1 MFRDVRVGKGFLKKT
16 LSYAINNA
24 KFGDRIIIEDIDS
37 SKETKKNF
45 TIPKDIMLEIK
56 GNGDIKTKLKGYHF
70 EVYGSLT
77 ISNIDFED
85 IKEENIFNIN
95 NGYLSLYSVEFKD
108 IPEVKSKVFPIYID
122 NGTKLSVISSY
133 IPAIYSRKSEVNI
146 SYSHV
151 NGGSFTEDSEWIIEN
166 SYLNNRY
173 IRDQF
178 TIRNSKIKIEN
189 TEFKGYPDI
198 LSGNYPFISLKESN
212 LFMKNSE
219 ITFDSNLELKGN
231 YYLLGMDNTTMNI
244 QDSKVDAIGVMN
256 SKLNATEFKTSL
268 LHVFNK
274 SNLKVSSLVIN
285 EIVYEKY
292 HPILFNNNSY
302 GNIHLLEAK
311 VSSIKVKLEDSKLE
325 MNIEKYD
332 NNITI
337 YKDSKSE
344 VETNDE
350 IEIIN
355 TDEDKS
361 KTKENVTSNTKEKS
375 PMDELKSLIGLTNA
389 KQQAID
395 FIRVH
400 QVNNFKKE
408 RGFDIKDTT
417 LHSVYKGNPGT
428 GKTTVA
434 RLIAKILAQENIIK
448 KDLLVEVSRQDLV
461 AGFVGQTAIKTENV
475 LKSALGGVLFIDE
488 AYTLYS
494 KSEKDYGLEAIE
506 TILKFMEDN
515 RDDIMIIFAGYTKEM
530 DDLISMNPGLESRI
544 QNEIIF
550 EDYTLSEMALIG
562 EKMLYEYSFNKDVY
576 EMKLKEKFGQQ
587 KINSNARFVR
597 NLNDKIL
604 RNQANR
610 IIEDD
615 VMNEEYNLI
624 RDVDIL
630 NV

>member
-56 GNGDIKTKLKGYHF
+56 GNGDIKPKLKGYHF

-108 IPEVKSKVFPIYID
+108 IPEGESKVFPIYID

-408 RGFDIKDTT
+408 RGLDIKDTT

-461 AGFVGQTAIKTENV
+461 A
-475 LKSALGGVLFIDE
+475 
-488 AYTLYS
+488 
-494 KSEKDYGLEAIE
+494 
-506 TILKFMEDN
+506 
-515 RDDIMIIFAGYTKEM
+515 
-530 DDLISMNPGLESRI
+530 
-544 QNEIIF
+544 
-550 EDYTLSEMALIG
+550 
-562 EKMLYEYSFNKDVY
+562 
-576 EMKLKEKFGQQ
+576 
-587 KINSNARFVR
+587 
-597 NLNDKIL
+597 
-604 RNQANR
+604 
-610 IIEDD
+610 
-615 VMNEEYNLI
+615 
-624 RDVDIL
+624 
-630 NV
+630 

>member
-56 GNGDIKTKLKGYHF
+56 GNGDIKPKLKGYHF